1 MQINNCRADMK
12 ENNSE
17 LTLAL
22 LMLAVIIPLVI
33 DAMNRMNEL
42 SVMLGK

>member
-1 MQINNCRADMK
+1 MK
-12 ENNSE
+12 KHNSDI
-17 LTLAL
+17 TLAL

-33 DAMNRMNEL
+33 DAFNRMNEL